1 MTRGEIFSVSAFQ
14 HAGKNARGRS
24 WSMKGTDPSHP
35 LKQRN
40 REFLSKRSTKKDVE
54 AVTEA
59 KNETESKR
67 TFLNEINRKV
77 AEGEIVNNKV
87 LTL

>member
-1 MTRGEIFSVSAFQ
+1 
-14 HAGKNARGRS
+14 
-24 WSMKGTDPSHP
+24 MKGTDPSHP
-35 LKQRN
+35 LKQRS
-40 REFLSKRSTKKDVE
+40 REFSSKCPTRKDVE

-77 AEGEIVNNKV
+77 AEGEIMNDMVM
-87 LTL
+87 TF